1 MSHPPRQCRPAPA
14 AGAGLTSMARVLCL
28 HGLGGTGATMWPLVA
43 TLGQAGHEVLAPTLP
58 GHGSTPSDLI
68 GVSWSAWLAAALAW
82 PADAVVGQSMGGA
95 LALAVAAT
103 AACRAAVAINPPA
116 PDPDAVEGLQ
126 WRISRGHEWLDDA
139 RAFPGETAYHR
150 LPTSALL
157 AMASGI
163 ASIDLAAV
171 TQPVLLVSSR
181 HDDVVD
187 PASADVIAAALGG
200 PVRRVTL
207 EHGGHVAT
215 LDEDRGRLCT
225 AVETFLRTHV

>member
-1 MSHPPRQCRPAPA
+1 MP
-14 AGAGLTSMARVLCL
+14 RVLCL

-43 TLGQAGHEVLAPTLP
+43 ALGQAGHETFAPTLP
-58 GHGSTPSDLI
+58 GHGSAPEDLVGIDWSDW
-68 GVSWSAWLAAALAW
+68 VAAALDW
-82 PADAVVGQSMGGA
+82 PADAVVGQSMGGT

-103 AACRAAVAINPPA
+103 GACRAVVAINPPA
-116 PDPDAVEGLQ
+116 PDPDAVDGLE
-126 WRISRGHEWLDDA
+126 WRLSRGHEWLDDA
-139 RAFPGETAYHR
+139 PTFPGETAYAR

-157 AMASGI
+157 AMASG
-163 ASIDLAAV
+163 ALSVDLAAI
-171 TQPVLLVSSR
+171 TCPVLLVSSR

-187 PASADVIAAALGG
+187 PASADVIAGSFGG

-215 LDEDRGRLCT
+215 LDADRVRLCT